1 MRFAGLLVCIT
12 LLFSICIM
20 PVSADKADES
30 WEKYFFVSNNSADI
44 KLLKEYLDCGEL
56 GALKSVEEDLKPYNA
71 ELDFSKV
78 YITYGFNYNFPYSGE
93 EDYEYSSEKTNYD
106 GVPDYFQVRYVCVPA
121 YSGNELKCSASFMI
135 AYPLYSPPVTIYNGK
150 ETMFEYMGLS
160 DGAEPIQKCF
170 AGAENA
176 YEAAKMSGL
185 DINQIMVSWTNS
197 GRLYIITTDGAEGG
211 YIYIDLDDV
220 YDPAYGQMYTFEEF
234 TNGLARGDWP
244 TPEPTPTPTPT
255 PTPRPSRTMAT
266 PRPTVVT
273 PTATPSAGETVT
285 PALTATASLW
295 PAPSSAPGQSVGGT
309 ALIALG
315 IIFACAALGAA
326 VFFAVKNWRIKP

>member
-20 PVSADKADES
+20 PVSADKADEG
-30 WEKYFFVSNNSADI
+30 WEKYFFVSNNSSDI
-44 KLLKEYLDCGEL
+44 KLLKEYLDWGEFGEL
-56 GALKSVEEDLKPYNA
+56 EKIEEDLKPYNA

-78 YITYGFNYNFPYSGE
+78 YIAYGFNYSFPYSDN

-106 GVPDYFQVRYVCVPA
+106 GVPDYFQIRSVCVPA
-121 YSGNELKCSASFMI
+121 YSGNELKCSTDFMI
-135 AYPLYSPPVTIYNGK
+135 LYPLYSPPVTIYNGK
-150 ETMFEYMGLS
+150 KTMFEYMGLS

-176 YEAAKMSGL
+176 YEAAKLSGV

-211 YIYIDLDDV
+211 YIYIDLNDV

-255 PTPRPSRTMAT
+255 PRPSRTAAVT

-273 PTATPSAGETVT
+273 PTATPSAGGTAA
-285 PALTATASLW
+285 PALTATASLF
-295 PAPSSAPGQSVGGT
+295 PSSSSAPEQSAGSTV
-309 ALIALG
+309 LIVIG
-315 IIFACAALGAA
+315 AALVIAAAGAA
-326 VFFAVKNWRIKP
+326 GWAVFRKKKGKE